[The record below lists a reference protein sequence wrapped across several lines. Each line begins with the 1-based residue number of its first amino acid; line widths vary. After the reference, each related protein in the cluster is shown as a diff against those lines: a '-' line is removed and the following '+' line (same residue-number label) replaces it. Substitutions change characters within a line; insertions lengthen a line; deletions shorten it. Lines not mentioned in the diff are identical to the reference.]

1 MNRGHDEYTEYNE
14 ALNGL
19 YFKKEA
25 KDEML
30 KKLITDMEEIN
41 RGEKPKS
48 VRRKLSRM
56 AVAGIAAAVV
66 LSVGAGAA
74 VAYNKLASESFAG
87 VFGTAHT
94 EIVDK
99 IGRPVGASDTDN
111 GVTITADAIIGD
123 KYHYAITY
131 TIAKDDGTAFDFD
144 RDALLGDNRFP
155 MMFEDSDVSLR
166 GFMGGAHGCSYFYDA
181 DPADN
186 AIQYVVTREVSDGE
200 VPHKAVTTTFKDL
213 YFMDYDRDEH
223 RLLAEGDWKIK
234 FDLDFEDASVDLPT
248 GQVFGQYGMEY
259 TIDNISL
266 SPVALRLDYTVDHEV
281 EWDNNAKSGR
291 VSDHN
296 AEQEGKFLENV
307 QIIINKTD
315 GTTVDMSNSGGSICK
330 GDGKTVCQKGN
341 LFDEVIPIEDIKSVS
356 VGSTEM
362 QIEIPVP
369 LS

>member
-1 MNRGHDEYTEYNE
+1 MNRGYDEYREYTE
-14 ALNGL
+14 ALNSL

-30 KKLITDMEEIN
+30 KKLINDMETA
-41 RGEKPKS
+41 GQGGKPKS
-48 VRRKLSRM
+48 VRRKFSRV

-66 LSVGAGAA
+66 LSVGAGAT
-74 VAYNKLASESFAG
+74 VYNKLASESFAG

-94 EIVDK
+94 EIIDK

-144 RDALLGDNRFP
+144 RDSLLGDNRFP
-155 MMFEDSDVSLR
+155 MMFEDSDVSLH
-166 GFMGGAHGCSYFYDA
+166 GFFGGAHGSSYFYDA

-200 VPHKAVTTTFKDL
+200 VPHKAATTTFKDL
-213 YFMDYDRDEH
+213 YFLDYDNDEH

-234 FDLDFEDASVDLPT
+234 FDLDFEDASLDLPT
-248 GQVFGQYGMEY
+248 GQTFGQYGMEY

-266 SPVALRLDYTVDHEV
+266 SPIALRLDYTVDHEV
-281 EWDNNAKSGR
+281 EWDPNAESGRISDQNAK
-291 VSDHN
+291 
-296 AEQEGKFLENV
+296 QERMFLENV

-315 GTTVDMSNSGGSICK
+315 GTTVDMSNSGGSIRRA
-330 GDGKTVCQKGN
+330 DGKTICQKGN
-341 LFDEVIPIEDIKSVS
+341 LFEEVIPIEDIASVS
-356 VGSTEM
+356 VGSAEM